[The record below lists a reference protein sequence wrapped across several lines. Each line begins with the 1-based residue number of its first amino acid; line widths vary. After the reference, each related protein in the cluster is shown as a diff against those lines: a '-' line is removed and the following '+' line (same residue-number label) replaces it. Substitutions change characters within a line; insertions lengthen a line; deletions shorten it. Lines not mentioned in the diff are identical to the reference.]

1 MKKDEMKQEETILK
15 ITKLTA
21 NNKYSSKYKTIVC
34 PILTSFKLSDH
45 DYETILEHTLNDLE
59 LYSTAQQSINKI
71 IKELS
76 SKLKTNPDNDFS
88 IYLDLE
94 TKLQNK
100 SQSQSLVHLFFFN
113 ILVSK
118 EEEDLLHTFNND
130 TQVSKSFEFGKFLDK
145 FRSHGA
151 DCLETLRFNLEHSF
165 NLKSIKIENSK
176 MKCSNKTNCN
186 ILNDRLNEAFIEG
199 LLLPMYKFDKYK
211 TDKTHLEMD
220 KSHKNDKNLEDE
232 DKEKTTILSNRK
244 TYFKLNEVIVVYPPT
259 TTILEL
265 SKFQKSLDEFMIRIK
280 SIYFARDLINEPANK
295 KSVKLF
301 IEIIKNFI
309 QLHKLP
315 VKMRVIDTQEL
326 KKMGMNLLVSVG
338 NASDEAN
345 NSQLLIL
352 EYNTKTSS
360 KKKSGKKT
368 IKSGIKKLSNSE
380 TIVLIGKGVMFDT
393 GGLDLK
399 IMDENLY
406 QEKTDMAG
414 VAVMSSFILGY
425 AALGGKQKII
435 GLMPLTRNDIGATG
449 THSGDI
455 VKSYSGQTVEIIN
468 TDAEGRLLLA
478 DCLSYADKH
487 YPGALIIDMA
497 TLTGD
502 QAAMSCKVFSSAISR
517 QPELIEGIVNAG
529 NIIQERILQSP
540 YVEEF
545 EEYLESNV
553 ADMKNISDSAC
564 NSDLLIAGAF
574 LGKFVSDKTR
584 WIHLDIA
591 GTAMNMNER
600 KNYMPAE
607 GSAVGVRLL
616 FEYIKV

>member
-1 MKKDEMKQEETILK
+1 MLD
-15 ITKLTA
+15 ITKLTVS
-21 NNKYSSKYKTIVC
+21 NKSSPLYKTVVC
-34 PILTSFKLSDH
+34 PIITSFKLSEN
-45 DYETILEHTLNDLE
+45 DYETILEHTLKDLE
-59 LYSTAQQSINKI
+59 LFETSLKTTKI

-76 SKLKTNPDNDFS
+76 IKLKNNPENDFS
-88 IYLDLE
+88 IYMENSNHLI
-94 TKLQNK
+94 
-100 SQSQSLVHLFFFN
+100 HLFFFN
-113 ILVSK
+113 ILISK
-118 EEEDLLHTFNND
+118 DEEHIIQSFNNNKPI
-130 TQVSKSFEFGKFLDK
+130 SKSFEFGKFLDK
-145 FRSHGA
+145 FRSRGA

-165 NLKSIKIENSK
+165 NLKSIEIEKSKI
-176 MKCSNKTNCN
+176 KCSSITNCN
-186 ILNDRLNEAFIEG
+186 ILNERLNEAFIEG
-199 LLLPMYKFDKYK
+199 LLLPMYRFDKYK
-211 TDKTHLEMD
+211 TDTISSSQNYNNLIEKTKSKS
-220 KSHKNDKNLEDE
+220 KSHKTNKLLNDI
-232 DKEKTTILSNRK
+232 DKTNKLSNLK
-244 TYFKLNEVIVVYPPT
+244 TYFNLNEIIVVYPAS

-265 SKFQKSLDEFMIRIK
+265 SKYQKTLDEFCIRIK
-280 SIYFARDLINEPANK
+280 SIFFARDLINEPANK

-309 QLHKLP
+309 ELHKIP
-315 VKMRVIDTQEL
+315 VKMRVINTQEL

-338 NASDEAN
+338 NASDEDN

-352 EYNTKTSS
+352 EYNPKPRKHTI
-360 KKKSGKKT
+360 KKT
-368 IKSGIKKLSNSE
+368 KIKTIPSNHNNE
-380 TIVLIGKGVMFDT
+380 NTTVLIGKGVMFDT

-399 IMDENLY
+399 AMDDELY

-414 VAVMSSFILGY
+414 VAVMTSFMLGY

-435 GLMPLTRNDIGATG
+435 GLMPLTRNDIGASG

-455 VKSYSGQTVEIIN
+455 VKSYNGQTVEIIN

-478 DCLSYADKH
+478 DCLAYADKH
-487 YPGALIIDMA
+487 YPNALIIDMA

-502 QAAMSCKVFSSAISR
+502 QAAMSCKVFSSVISR
-517 QPELIEGIVNAG
+517 QPDLVEGIVNAG

-553 ADMKNISDSAC
+553 ADMKNISDTSC
-564 NSDLLIAGAF
+564 NSDLLIAGVF
-574 LGKFVSDKTR
+574 LGKFVSETTR

-600 KNYMPAE
+600 KKYMPAE